1 MLDGE
6 LSKVDNFYSDR
17 LQDAIKRCHELRD
30 QLQELGEHR
39 KIFHEAEDK
48 EKERKGREKVVIR
61 NLIPGTAGFTS
72 AISQSL
78 QRGLG
83 RVTRPNGDNTRQ
95 RATDKREKSQQGYRS
110 KSQNP
115 AATTTDNG
123 HPAQADDRG
132 RISEEQGRVRL
143 ARPEEFSPELYQKY
157 KRKLRVAVM
166 EYYKELEVLKN
177 YRVSCGLFMGLCH
190 HTYASS
196 SLDPERHRVQKG
208 AQKV

>member
-1 MLDGE
+1 VLDGE

-30 QLQELGEHR
+30 QLQELAEHR

-48 EKERKGREKVVIR
+48 ERKGGDKVVMR

-72 AISQSL
+72 AISQSV

-83 RVTRPNGDNTRQ
+83 RVTRPNGENARQ
-95 RATDKREKSQQGYRS
+95 RATDKREKSQQGDRS

-115 AATTTDNG
+115 TSTTTDNG

-132 RISEEQGRVRL
+132 RITEEQGRVRL

-177 YRVSCGLFMGLCH
+177 YRVSCGLLFMELCH
-190 HTYASS
+190 HTYVSS
-196 SLDPERHRVQKG
+196 SLDPERHRVQEG
-208 AQKV
+208 AQEV